1 LFSFCFSFQAAAEAF
16 GASSFRCHV
25 GPCAD
30 KTIIDIHF
38 TNVGGG
44 PPRWCLLSG
53 ERGADDGDEP
63 MS

>member
-1 LFSFCFSFQAAAEAF
+1 
-16 GASSFRCHV
+16 V
-25 GPCAD
+25 GLCAD

-53 ERGADDGDEP
+53 ERRADDGDEP